1 MFYIFCYLNS
11 SNSWRS
17 KLQFR
22 RKRRNKNIKSYIE
35 GVEVGEYWRV
45 RIVPRELE
53 NTVSHLFVAQKMCDA
68 SDKGQKWKCE
78 ICTYENYPSSLKCT
92 MCQASKPL
100 LNEDIFR

>member
-53 NTVSHLFVAQKMCDA
+53 
-68 SDKGQKWKCE
+68 
-78 ICTYENYPSSLKCT
+78 IP
-92 MCQASKPL
+92 
-100 LNEDIFR
+100 